1 MMTLSGTL
9 PTHGDQ
15 IVHMCGLRWVDTSK
29 RDSPDCKI
37 LVVSRTAAE
46 TMAKCL

>member
-29 RDSPDCKI
+29 GTH
-37 LVVSRTAAE
+37 LTA
-46 TMAKCL
+46 KS